1 MKNYIQSKTT
11 GSVIPSLTMAELR
24 ELPLIAP
31 TPHLVEKQK
40 FRHERQIKLVKQ
52 IRELQKE
59 LAEFNDF

>member
-1 MKNYIQSKTT
+1 M
-11 GSVIPSLTMAELR
+11 IPSLTMAELR